1 MKSSI
6 LIVSYLWKDTWS
18 RWLEQPSS
26 FLARVF
32 VGALLVSVATLIL
45 VALSVMERTLRERL
59 ENFGLNTL
67 VIRNMVVGTDPE
79 LLLASSGPDRLAPL
93 QTQGQSLRLRQ
104 LFMRGRT
111 DWQNNV
117 LVMSYAPESLA
128 ALGSWMSEE
137 TPLICFSDTLPP
149 GAMVQV
155 QVDRLSGWAVVR
167 RPGDRLRPLINETV
181 ILAPQGWA
189 REVER
194 GGYVDI
200 TLFERHPDALPM
212 ADLVHAVQ
220 QVYTLDRRTP
230 PQIQSSLQLIE
241 ELEVL
246 QETQTKWRAGLAL
259 GLGLTIAL
267 VFGTIAV
274 LEFRQNMYIGALL
287 RSMGVPGRY
296 LYLRQWAE
304 NTLLANG
311 AAVAAL
317 LVLSFFHVSLFSTL
331 GFEAA
336 GARDKYEIFWGTE
349 TAFILI
355 CVNAG
360 AFLSSLPVAVGL
372 RRPVGTIL
380 S

>member
-128 ALGSWMSEE
+128 ALGSWMSED

-241 ELEVL
+241 ELELL

-287 RSMGVPGRY
+287 RSMGVPGGY